1 MAIKLSRTLWIIPL
15 TLGIAYMYA
24 KKASLNATNEG
35 INKKTS
41 IYIPWFIGFFLLAS
55 LLRSYVPIIATYS
68 GLASHIARLGM
79 VLLLFLIGAS
89 ISVASIRNVGWRA
102 MLSGIILW
110 VFISIGSLIAILGL
124 NLKV

>member
-1 MAIKLSRTLWIIPL
+1 
-15 TLGIAYMYA
+15 MYA